1 MKKKITLIPG
11 DGIGLEIMGA
21 AKDIIDASTKNIE
34 WEEVIA
40 GNAAYEK
47 FGSLLPLHTI
57 RSIKRNKVAFK
68 GPTTTPVGEGFKYN
82 NITLRQMFNL
92 LNNLSANIDDDAAI
106 FEPVHGSEP
115 NIAGQNIANP
125 TEAILSGIMM
135 LKYIGEDEAASKI
148 DKALNEVLKNKNL
161 HTKDIGGRLDTDEFK
176 DEIIKRLN

>member
-11 DGIGLEIMGA
+11 DGVGLEIMGA
-21 AKDIIDASTKNIE
+21 AKDIIDASTNNIE
-34 WEEVIA
+34 WEEVTA

-57 RSIKRNKVAFK
+57 RSIKRNKIAFK
-68 GPTTTPVGEGFKYN
+68 GPTTTPFEEGFKYN
-82 NITLRQMFNL
+82 NITLKQMFNL
-92 LNNLSANIDDDAAI
+92 LNNLSTNIDDAAI
-106 FEPVHGSEP
+106 FEPVNGSET